1 MAKKEVE
8 DSRDRREEGQGGVQ
22 LLRRTNEIVY
32 KLLAQHERE
41 LGNYEGLLKH
51 HLKGDV
57 TQQAVY
63 LELGKKYIAQGL
75 PSTYVWGFLSGSLKP
90 LAKTVFHYS
99 HAAKTL
105 EKREL
110 SATKDII
117 KPYVSG
123 LEGHLALGHS
133 FLFFGFNGSGKT
145 YTALLLQYEATRQ
158 NYDTYYINAKDLQL
172 LMNRVMFSKDASVFD
187 EIEMEHIENCELL
200 VLDELG
206 KESLTDNLLA
216 QMELL
221 LKGRTA
227 ENKAT
232 IIVTNLDVAKQE
244 YDKRYGNSLSNLLH
258 EKYRIYGFSSQGE
271 FRKKTGGW

>member
-1 MAKKEVE
+1 MAKKEVK
-8 DSRDRREEGQGGVQ
+8 DTRDRRDEGQGSVQ

-51 HLKGDV
+51 HLKSDQS
-57 TQQAVY
+57 QQAVY
-63 LELGKKYIAQGL
+63 FELGKKYIAQGL
-75 PSTYVWGFLSGSLKP
+75 PSTYVWGFLSGTLKP
-90 LAKTVFHYS
+90 LPKTVYHYS
-99 HAAKTL
+99 HAAKQL

-117 KPYVSG
+117 KPYVAE
-123 LEGHLALGHS
+123 LDDHLALGHS
-133 FLFFGFNGSGKT
+133 LLFFGFNGSGKT

-172 LMNRVMFSKDASVFD
+172 LMNRVMFSKDVSLYD
-187 EIEMEHIENCELL
+187 EIEMRHIENCHLL

-206 KESLTDNLLA
+206 KESSTDNLLS
-216 QMELL
+216 QLELL
-221 LKGRTA
+221 LKGRTT

-232 IIVTNLDVAKQE
+232 IIVTNLDMPKQE
-244 YDKRYGNSLSNLLH
+244 YDKRYGSSLSNLLH
-258 EKYRIYGFSSQGE
+258 EKYRIYGFSSNGE